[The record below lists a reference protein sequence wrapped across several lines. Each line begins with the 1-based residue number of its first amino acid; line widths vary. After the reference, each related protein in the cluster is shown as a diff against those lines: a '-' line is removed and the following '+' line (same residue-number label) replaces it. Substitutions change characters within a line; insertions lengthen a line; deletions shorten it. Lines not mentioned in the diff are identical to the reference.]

1 MSTPTILE
9 ADMKKAIIS
18 SLAVAATGAALALPS
33 AALADT
39 SQLAWCPT
47 SAGQTCV
54 ATFNVGRGSF
64 TVDFEGISPSGAVKQ
79 FTGSGSCDFSS
90 CSETWRGEAINGY
103 TPYDVTVTGNDVQNL
118 NGTEG

>member
-1 MSTPTILE
+1 
-9 ADMKKAIIS
+9 MKKTFVG
-18 SLAVAATGAALALPS
+18 SLAVAAAGAAIALPGT
-33 AALADT
+33 ALADS

-54 ATFNVGRGSF
+54 ATFDVDRGSF
-64 TVDFEGISPSGAVKQ
+64 TVDFEGISPSGAAKQ
-79 FTGSGSCDFSS
+79 FTDTGSCDFST

-118 NGTEG
+118 NGTAG